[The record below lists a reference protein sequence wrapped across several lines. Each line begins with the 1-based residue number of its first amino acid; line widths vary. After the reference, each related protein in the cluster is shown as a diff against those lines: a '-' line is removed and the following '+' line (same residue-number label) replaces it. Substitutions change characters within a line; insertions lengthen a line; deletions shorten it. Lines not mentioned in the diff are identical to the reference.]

1 MFKKKQ
7 IKILNELM
15 LNQFFKLVIN
25 NPKRTLFAV
34 CGITIFFA
42 LFIPNL
48 KIDFSIEHLFS
59 QNDPNVEKY
68 FSFRETF
75 GREDNVITLI
85 YKPHNVYD
93 KNLYIELE
101 ELAYQIESLN
111 GVENIASIFTLSDID
126 ENAWLGNLY
135 DDSGKWTK
143 EYVDQKLKY
152 IQLDPSL
159 GAKVLSKD
167 LKYGSMIVT
176 LKDDANNHKN
186 RTALL
191 EEIKGLTT
199 DQFSDWTFSGVSV
212 LRSEYVRYMLRDNF
226 LFLPPIA
233 FLLISIL
240 TFVFRNWIYVLLP
253 MLTVLITV
261 IWLLGIMGLSG
272 LEINIMT
279 YIVPTLLFIIGIG
292 DAIHI
297 QARFRENFLIDTST
311 PKKAMLQTISQ
322 MSRVIFLTS
331 ITTSIGF
338 LALMTTSIKIVQ
350 EFGLEISIGV
360 MIAWL
365 VSILVV
371 PSGIL
376 LSKNFYVEKNDI
388 FLPLLSWLSN
398 SIPNNPRLFIL
409 IPSIIVI
416 LCTYKIKDIST
427 NSSLMEDL
435 RPKNKL
441 YQDLKLTEKYFGGV
455 LPFEVLIKVNNS
467 NHSDNTSVLNQKILK
482 ISEKVELLLKSELKN
497 SRFFSINDLIASA
510 KRIRSGS
517 STVMSDQQL
526 IQNLVKDQSN
536 QQLKLVDK
544 DLTTLRITGLIED
557 KTSDEMKNLYSKLD
571 SISNVYSDY
580 IDLEYTGTTVVALKT
595 NDYLVQSLVNSLGL
609 ALIFISI
616 IMAFMFRA
624 NSILFASLITNLI
637 PIFTVL
643 GILAWLGIS
652 IRPPTAMTF
661 AVALG
666 IAVDDSLHFLLRYRK
681 ELKNSQSRVN
691 AIKSTIMNT
700 GSALLITTSVLVA
713 GFSVLLL
720 SAFLPTYQFGLL
732 SAAMIGTA
740 LLCDLTLLPALCL
753 VLPNPN
759 KK

>member
-1 MFKKKQ
+1 
-7 IKILNELM
+7 M

-25 NPKRTLFAV
+25 NPKRTLLAV

-68 FSFRETF
+68 FSFRDTF

-297 QARFRENFLIDTST
+297 QARFRENFLKDTST

-681 ELKNSQSRVN
+681 ELKNGQNRVN

>member
-1 MFKKKQ
+1 
-7 IKILNELM
+7 M
-15 LNQFFKLVIN
+15 LNQFFQLVIN
-25 NPKRTLFAV
+25 NPKRTLIALLS
-34 CGITIFFA
+34 ITVLLS

-85 YKPHNVYD
+85 YKPHDVYD

-101 ELAYQIESLN
+101 ELAFQIESLN

-135 DDSGKWTK
+135 DDSGNWTK
-143 EYVDQKLKY
+143 EYVDEKLKY

-159 GAKVLSKD
+159 GAKVLSKN
-167 LKYGSMIVT
+167 LKFGSIIVT

-186 RTALL
+186 RTAIF
-191 EEIKGLTT
+191 EDIKRLTT
-199 DQFSDWTFSGVSV
+199 DQFADWTFSGVSV

-240 TFVFRNWIYVLLP
+240 TFVFRNWVYVFLP

-297 QARFRENFLIDTST
+297 QARFRENFLMDTSN
-311 PKKAMLQTISQ
+311 PEKAMLKTISQ

-360 MIAWL
+360 MIAWFI
-365 VSILVV
+365 SILVV

-376 LSKNFYVEKNDI
+376 LSKNFYVKKKDF
-388 FLPLLSWLSN
+388 FLPILSWLSN
-398 SIPNNPRLFIL
+398 SIPNNPRIFIL
-409 IPSIIVI
+409 IPSLVVI

-455 LPFEVLIKVNNS
+455 LPFEVLIKLKNS
-467 NHSDNTSVLNQKILK
+467 NYSDNISVLDQKILK
-482 ISEKVELLLKSELKN
+482 ISKEVEFFLKSELKN
-497 SRFFSINDLIASA
+497 SRFFSMNDLIASA
-510 KRIRSGS
+510 KRIRANN

-526 IQNLVKDQSN
+526 IQQIVKNQSN
-536 QQLKLVDK
+536 QELKLVDR
-544 DLTTLRITGLIED
+544 DQTTLRITGLIED
-557 KTSDEMKNLYSKLD
+557 KTSDEMKIIYSKLD

-624 NSILFASLITNLI
+624 NSVLFASLITNLI

-681 ELKNSQSRVN
+681 ELKNGHSRVD